1 MTMSKKYWK
10 GLPELTESPEFTQ
23 SKKNE
28 FAEALPIGEFLEG
41 KADGEN
47 DKGTSRRDFL
57 KVMGFSTAAVALAA
71 CETPVNKAIPYVVK
85 PEEITPG
92 VANWYASTFYDGHDY
107 ASILVKTREGR
118 PIMVKGN
125 EMSKVTHGSSTA
137 RAQASVLS
145 LYDGARLNGPLLKK
159 NPTTWKNADDI
170 IAKGVASGNTAILS
184 STIISPST
192 QAVITEFLSKHAG
205 SKHVTYDAISYA
217 ALLKANKNVF
227 GKSVISSYDFSKA
240 KTIVSVGC
248 DFLGTW
254 LNPVEFAGQYAKG
267 RKVSRE
273 NAGMSRHFQF
283 EANLTLTGANADYRY
298 MVKPSEFGKVLTTIF
313 NEVASGTGNAT
324 VTADSKLSIAEATAG
339 LKKAVKELL
348 ADKGNSL
355 VVCGSNDEH
364 CQTIVA
370 GINKMLG
377 NYGTTVDN
385 DNYFKLKQ
393 ADDKEFIDLVADMA
407 AGKVNTLITYNCN
420 PVYTAPAS
428 LKFDAAYAKV
438 GLKVSF
444 AQQLD
449 ETASMA
455 DVVCPDHNY
464 LESWGDAEPKRGHF
478 SLQQPAI
485 NPIFSAPRH
494 EGTRQAQDSLLKWSG
509 IKSDYLAY
517 LQGYWNNH
525 IFPQQG
531 KYLDFATFWAHTLH
545 DGVLKVSVY
554 KDMPVAPLAID
565 STGKPIM
572 AGVAAMGVEGIASDS
587 IPKQEAPK
595 TMASAKAMPAVETA
609 YPTADYSK
617 AASMATSAKGSNFEL
632 VIYEKISLGNGN
644 QSNNPWLQELPD
656 PISKV
661 TWDNYITMSP
671 IDVAA
676 QGLSQMLRQDIDGSL
691 VELSVNGTSI
701 KVPVYPQPGQTPGT
715 IGLALGYGRAAEA
728 LKVAVG
734 VGVNAFPFIS
744 VINETLQNV
753 VYSVSFGKSVGT
765 HRFAATQIQHT
776 IMGREEQILRE
787 VSLKEYK
794 DKPKEVWNPAAMIAM
809 HGGEK
814 KPVGEVDLWD
824 SFPRMNHKWGLT
836 IDMTVCIGCAA
847 CVVACQVE
855 NNIAVVGKVEVSKTR
870 SMEWLR
876 IDRYYS
882 SDVTKENTQAEGLL
896 ATKKMYIEMENPSA
910 NPKVTFQ
917 PMLCQHCNHAPCE
930 TVCPV
935 LATSHSTEG
944 LNMMTYN
951 RCIGTRYC
959 ANNCPFKV
967 RRFNWFNYNGNPD
980 FATIN
985 PAQQDLGRMVLN
997 PDVVVR
1003 SRGVMEKCTMCVH
1016 RIQAGKLV
1024 AKANKTPLVDGLIKM
1039 ACQDACPTNAIIF
1052 GDLNDNESQVTKWR
1066 EDDKNFLLLEEI
1078 GVKPTVSYLLKVRN
1092 QDEDIHVLEE
1102 ETAPTGTSHDET
1114 VKHTE
1119 EHHS

>member
-28 FAEALPIGEFLEG
+28 FAEDLPIGEFLAG
-41 KADGEN
+41 KTDEEN

-107 ASILVKTREGR
+107 ASVLVKTREGR

-125 EMSKVTHGSSTA
+125 ELSKVTHGSSTA
-137 RAQASVLS
+137 RTQASVLS

-159 NPTTWKNADDI
+159 NPTTWKNADDTV
-170 IAKGVASGNTAILS
+170 AKAVASGTTVILS

-192 QAVITEFLSKHAG
+192 QAVITEFLAKHAG

-217 ALLKANKNVF
+217 ALAKANKNVF

-240 KTIVSVGC
+240 KTIIGVGC

-254 LNPVEFAGQYAKG
+254 LNPVEFAGQYSKG

-273 NAGMSRHFQF
+273 SMDMTRHFQF

-298 MVKPSEFGKVLTTIF
+298 MVKPSEYGKVLTAIF

-324 VTADSKLSIAEATAG
+324 VTADNKLSIAEATAG
-339 LKKAVKELL
+339 LKKAVKELI
-348 ADKGNSL
+348 ANKGRSL

-370 GINKMLG
+370 GINKMLD

-385 DNYFKLKQ
+385 DNYFRLKQ
-393 ADDKEFIDLVADMA
+393 ADDKAFIDLVADMA

-449 ETASMA
+449 ETAAMA

-478 SLQQPAI
+478 SLQQPVI
-485 NPIFSAPRH
+485 NPIFAAPRH

-509 IKSDYLAY
+509 VKSDYLAY
-517 LQGYWNNH
+517 LQGFWNNH

-554 KDMPVAPLAID
+554 KDMPIAPLAVD
-565 STGKPIM
+565 SAGKPIM
-572 AGVAAMGVEGIASDS
+572 AGVAAIGMEGIASDS
-587 IPKQEAPK
+587 MPKTEAPK
-595 TMASAKAMPAVETA
+595 TMPSAKAMPAVETA

-632 VIYEKISLGNGN
+632 VIYEKIGLGNGN

-656 PISKV
+656 PVSKV

-671 IDVAA
+671 LDVAA
-676 QGLSQMLRQDIDGSL
+676 QGLSQMLRQDIDGSI
-691 VELSVNGTSI
+691 VELTVNGTTI

-728 LKVAVG
+728 LKVAAE
-734 VGVNAFPFIS
+734 VGVNAFPFVS

-787 VSLKEYK
+787 VSLPEYK
-794 DKPKEVWNPAAMIAM
+794 SKPKQEWNPIAELAM
-809 HGGEK
+809 HGGTK
-814 KPVGEVDLWD
+814 KPVGEVDLWAD
-824 SFPRMNHKWGLT
+824 HPRMNHKWGLT

-847 CVVACQVE
+847 CVVSCQVE

-882 SDVTKENTQAEGLL
+882 SDVTKESAKAEGLL
-896 ATKKMYIEMENPSA
+896 ATKKMYIDMENPSA

-980 FATIN
+980 FATVN

-997 PDVVVR
+997 PDVTVR
-1003 SRGVMEKCTMCVH
+1003 ARGVMEKCSMCVQ

-1024 AKANKTPLVDGLIKM
+1024 AKANRTPIVDGSIKT

-1052 GDLNDNESQVTKWR
+1052 GDLNDSESMVSKWR
-1066 EDDKNFLLLEEI
+1066 TDDKNFLLLEEI
-1078 GVKPTVSYLLKVRN
+1078 GIKPTVSYLLKVRN
-1092 QDEDIHVLEE
+1092 QDEAIHTEE
-1102 ETAPTGTSHDET
+1102 AEMPTGTSHDET